1 MKVPLHCILPVLML
15 LTANCQEFPLARSIP
30 AKTAPFE
37 IDPSAEFHFAFGQ
50 GSGMDGLD
58 TLQFGRDGI
67 VTLHRNTSKG
77 RWQTA
82 TITLDSNSIRRILQT
97 LETENIMGMS
107 AKYHADVS
115 DGSQWI
121 LWITQ
126 GPRSK
131 AIYFDNYFPQGI
143 RRLAKVLDRELAAAG
158 IATLKWKRVPK
169 KESRL
174 HEASLWNSIK

>member
-1 MKVPLHCILPVLML
+1 MKVLLHCILPVLML
-15 LTANCQEFPLARSIP
+15 LTAKCQEFPLARSIP
-30 AKTAPFE
+30 SKTAPFA
-37 IDPSAEFHFAFGQ
+37 IDPSAEFHFAFGR

-58 TLQFGRDGI
+58 TILFGRDGI
-67 VTLHRNTSKG
+67 VTLHRKTSKG

-82 TITLDSNSIRRILQT
+82 TITLDSNSIRRIL
-97 LETENIMGMS
+97 ETTEAEHIMAMS

-126 GPRSK
+126 GSRSK
-131 AIYFDNYFPQGI
+131 SIYFDNYFPQGI
-143 RRLAKVLDRELAAAG
+143 RRLATVLDSELAAAG
-158 IATLKWKRVPK
+158 IAAMKWKGVPM

-174 HEASLWNSIK
+174 HEESLWNSIK